1 MDWRFLLSC
10 LLVDFGGLVYQIPF
24 FNYFYPLRWDNLA
37 LLNMS
42 VYITLGFFIVG
53 LALAVLGIV
62 LKGVIKSDLAGLLAL
77 VSFFWAGYS
86 GLQTFTATV
95 GYGDNTA
102 ACGDALGRK
111 WWNSDPVSP
120 NRCDVW
126 YATPNFAFLNTVWMV
141 SILGGLVVLAGSL
154 LALRRESMMPIQEES
169 SESLAQ
175 AD

>member
-62 LKGVIKSDLAGLLAL
+62 LKGVIKSDLAGLLR
-77 VSFFWAGYS
+77 S
-86 GLQTFTATV
+86 
-95 GYGDNTA
+95 
-102 ACGDALGRK
+102 
-111 WWNSDPVSP
+111 
-120 NRCDVW
+120 
-126 YATPNFAFLNTVWMV
+126 
-141 SILGGLVVLAGSL
+141 
-154 LALRRESMMPIQEES
+154 
-169 SESLAQ
+169 
-175 AD
+175 